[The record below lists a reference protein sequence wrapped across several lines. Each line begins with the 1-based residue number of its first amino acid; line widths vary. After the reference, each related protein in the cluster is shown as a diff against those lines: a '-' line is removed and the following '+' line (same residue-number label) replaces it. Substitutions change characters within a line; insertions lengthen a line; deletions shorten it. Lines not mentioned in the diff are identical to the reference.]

1 MSFPEAIAMHRR
13 TLNLA
18 LVSLGASSLLAGPAV
33 VLAQVPGLREG
44 SDYRRLGRPAP
55 VDAPAGQIEVIEFF
69 AYTCIHCHQFEPLL
83 KDWMKTLPP
92 QVSVRR
98 SPVGFN
104 AAFEPLQRLYFTLEG
119 MGKLDALHDK
129 VFQAIHEERQRLNSR
144 DAILAW
150 AERQGLDKAAFGQMF
165 DSFGVSGKVRRAMQL
180 QDAYE
185 VEATPSLGIAG
196 RYYVPGQA
204 ARTLT
209 VANSLIA
216 ATRKS

>member
-1 MSFPEAIAMHRR
+1 MQRR
-13 TLNLA
+13 AFNQA
-18 LVSLGASSLLAGPAV
+18 LVSLGATGLFAWSATAQAQLA
-33 VLAQVPGLREG
+33 GLREG
-44 SDYRRLGRPAP
+44 SDYRSLSRPAP

-69 AYTCIHCHQFEPLL
+69 AYTCIHCHRFEPLL

-119 MGKLDALHDK
+119 MGKLDQLHDK
-129 VFQAIHEERQRLNSR
+129 VFQAIHEERQRLNNR
-144 DAILAW
+144 DAIVAW
-150 AERQGLDKAAFGQMF
+150 AQRQGLDKAAFGQMF
-165 DSFGVSGKVRRAMQL
+165 DSFGVSGKVRRATQL

-209 VANSLIA
+209 VANALISA
-216 ATRKS
+216 QRKA